1 MAKDTKKGDVDDAQ
15 GIVLRPF
22 LRKGV
27 KYHPNGPNKTC
38 SDHEPSMFEGD
49 SPLLIL
55 PSKLKD
61 QTAEEARKGNLVERE
76 RKQYEARIT
85 DLENEV
91 KALKAD
97 AEEFE
102 QDYQALTEEL
112 ARYKSANEEL
122 TAKIAEKHQATPVNV
137 VK

>member
-1 MAKDTKKGDVDDAQ
+1 MAAKDAKKDEDDKH

-22 LRKGV
+22 LKKGV

-49 SPLLIL
+49 NPLLIL

-61 QTAEEARKGNLVERE
+61 QTAEEARKGNLVARE
-76 RKQYEARIT
+76 RKQYEARISE
-85 DLENEV
+85 LENEA
-91 KALKAD
+91 KALKAE
-97 AEEFE
+97 AEELE
-102 QDYQALTEEL
+102 KDYEAQGEEL

-122 TAKIAEKHQATPVNV
+122 TAKIAERHQATPVHV